1 MDPSLDNLLQRP
13 TSPVNV
19 PQIGEWQSPMEKLE
33 NLCSSDN
40 LTLPALREIVEV
52 HTFRPRFTLIFDKV
66 CNNKNVTLEIIQYLL
81 VWFPNAVRSATFI
94 IACMNENCPNEVIEL
109 LVNRCLLLRQ
119 THILRN
125 SINTSYQCTPLH
137 YYLARKSSV
146 DLEVVKLLI
155 NAWPEANQIRN
166 IRGHMPIHTLCYNE
180 QMDEAVSLD
189 VLRFMHNSNR
199 TLLRENMEG
208 WLPIHLA
215 VGHMSTAFCKELI
228 NGYPGSLRVGL
239 VGNGDMLPIHIAVCN
254 TERRADS
261 VDTIELMLERDPDS
275 INARDG
281 QGHLP
286 IHKAV
291 SWGTKE
297 VVELLLTLNP
307 VDASREDDSGKLLL
321 HAVSS
326 CNRSVGLVGTVKTI
340 FDAYPAAILALD
352 GEGKTPLDHA
362 MRSTARSNPSQ
373 SQSMTRI
380 ISFLQAQQ
388 EYAQMAQNATALTSL
403 TRGWLSL
410 HRALKENATL
420 GSIKLLVSGNL
431 ASLQLPT
438 RDGVFP
444 LQIACEHSSANVV
457 KLLHELSG
465 HMLDQCSP
473 LHYACR
479 GGNCAVIKYL
489 FDSHASLVA
498 SAVVT
503 PDSDDKLPIHLLC
516 QAGKEEDKVD
526 CNSPE
531 YIETIWLLLTSNPV
545 EMMTALVS

>member
-1 MDPSLDNLLQRP
+1 
-13 TSPVNV
+13 
-19 PQIGEWQSPMEKLE
+19 MEKLE
-33 NLCSSDN
+33 DLCSSDN
-40 LTLPALREIVEV
+40 LTLPALREIIET
-52 HTFRPRFTLIFDKV
+52 HTFPNRGLGPSESDGYPFFDKV
-66 CNNKNVTLEIIQYLL
+66 CSNENVTVEIIQYLL
-81 VWFPNAVRSATFI
+81 EELDCFPNAMGRSTLI
-94 IACMNENCPNEVIEL
+94 MACMNENFPNEVIGL
-109 LVNRCLLLRQ
+109 LIERCP
-119 THILRN
+119 HDILTK

-189 VLRFMHNSNR
+189 VLRFMHNTDR

-215 VGHMSTAFCKELI
+215 IGHMSTAFCKELI
-228 NGYPGSLRVGL
+228 NGYPESLSVGL
-239 VGNGDMLPIHIAVCN
+239 VGDGDMLPIHIAVCN
-254 TERRADS
+254 TERRSDS
-261 VDTIELMLERDPDS
+261 VDTIQHMLELEPDS

-291 SWGTKE
+291 SWGTME

-307 VDASREDDSGKLLL
+307 ADAASREDNSGKLLL

-340 FDAYPAAILALD
+340 FDAYPEAILALD

-373 SQSMTRI
+373 SQSMTLI

-388 EYAQMAQNATALTSL
+388 TYARMAQDTTALTFVDEN
-403 TRGWLSL
+403 GWLPL
-410 HRALKENATL
+410 HCALKEKATL
-420 GSIKLLVSGNL
+420 GSIKLLVTGNL
-431 ASLQLPT
+431 ASLQVPT

-444 LQIACEHSSANVV
+444 VQIACEYSSANVV

-479 GGNCAVIKYL
+479 GGNCAVVKYL

-545 EMMTALVS
+545 ETMTALVS

>member
-1 MDPSLDNLLQRP
+1 
-13 TSPVNV
+13 
-19 PQIGEWQSPMEKLE
+19 
-33 NLCSSDN
+33 
-40 LTLPALREIVEV
+40 
-52 HTFRPRFTLIFDKV
+52 
-66 CNNKNVTLEIIQYLL
+66 
-81 VWFPNAVRSATFI
+81 
-94 IACMNENCPNEVIEL
+94 
-109 LVNRCLLLRQ
+109 
-119 THILRN
+119 
-125 SINTSYQCTPLH
+125 
-137 YYLARKSSV
+137 LARKSSV
-146 DLEVVKLLI
+146 DLEVVQLLI

-166 IRGHMPIHTLCYNE
+166 SRGHMPIHTLCYNE
-180 QMDEAVSLD
+180 QMDEAVSVD
-189 VLRFMHNSNR
+189 VLRLMHNTDR

-228 NGYPGSLRVGL
+228 NGYSESLRVGL
-239 VGNGDMLPIHIAVCN
+239 VGDSDRLPIHIAVCN

-261 VDTIELMLERDPDS
+261 VDTIKYMLEQDPGS

-297 VVELLLTLNP
+297 VVEFLLTLNP
-307 VDASREDDSGKLLL
+307 ADASREDDSGKLLL
-321 HAVSS
+321 HTISS
-326 CNRSVGLVGTVKTI
+326 CNRSVGLIGTVKTI
-340 FDAYPAAILALD
+340 FDAYPEAILALD

-373 SQSMTRI
+373 SQSMAII
-380 ISFLQAQQ
+380 ISFLQAQRV
-388 EYAQMAQNATALTSL
+388 YALMAHDATALTSVDEN
-403 TRGWLSL
+403 GWLPL

-420 GSIKLLVSGNL
+420 GSIKLLVTGNL
-431 ASLQLPT
+431 ASLQVPT
-438 RDGVFP
+438 RDGLFP
-444 LQIACEHSSANVV
+444 VQIACKFSSLKVV

-465 HMLDQCSP
+465 HTLDQFSP
-473 LHYACR
+473 LHHACR

-545 EMMTALVS
+545 ETMTALVS